1 MRGRTIKL
9 YVMGEN
15 YKNLKSVEL
24 SNWSGKAYIGSRK
37 HVGILQSFEDLI
49 APGVYCL
56 ISESEDTYQKKIYI
70 GEADEINR
78 RLNEHHKKKDWWEEF
93 IVFISKDSNLTKAH
107 VRYLEKKLHDIAIQ
121 NKTTI
126 ELENGNTPPG
136 SKLPIS
142 DCDEMDEF
150 NDNIIFILKNL
161 GLLDFTK
168 ITEDKIRGESELKEN
183 DTFEMTVPSGKGK
196 EIRIAK
202 LKIENG
208 SYVLLKNS
216 YIRKIEIESFE
227 KHNYKKLRKKL
238 ENEGYFVESDNELF
252 YQLKEDVAF
261 SSPSAAGA
269 IARSSSVNGRK
280 EWKNN
285 QGITL
290 DEVESNG

>member
-9 YVMGEN
+9 YIMGEE

-37 HVGILQSFEDLI
+37 HVGILQGFEDLT

-56 ISESEDTYQKKIYI
+56 IAESEDTYQKKIYI

-78 RLNEHHKKKDWWEEF
+78 RLNEHHKKKDWWEDF

-107 VRYLEKKLHDIAIQ
+107 VRYLEKKLHDVASQ

-126 ELENGNTPPG
+126 ELDNGNTPPG
-136 SKLPIS
+136 SKLPVS
-142 DCDEMDEF
+142 DCDDMDEF

-168 ITEDKIRGESELKEN
+168 LSNGDVKEVSPTSDSEIFQMSVSAGKSKE
-183 DTFEMTVPSGKGK
+183 VKV
-196 EIRIAK
+196 AK

-208 SYVLLKNS
+208 NYVLLKDS
-216 YIRKIEIESFE
+216 YIRKTEIGSFE
-227 KHNYKKLRKKL
+227 KHNYRKLRKQL
-238 ENEGYFVESDNELF
+238 EQEGYFQEFENDLF
-252 YQLKEDVAF
+252 LMLKEDILF
-261 SSPSAAGA
+261 PSPSAAGA
-269 IARSSSVNGRK
+269 IARNSSVNGRR
-280 EWKNN
+280 EWKTS
-285 QGITL
+285 QGMSL
-290 DEVESNG
+290 DEYESKQ